1 MVDPAT
7 LPYRPCVGV
16 MLVNRDGLVFVG
28 QRIDNKEGDAWQMP
42 QGGID
47 PGEDIEGAA
56 LRELEEETGIKAD
69 LIQILARSK
78 KEYFYDLPEELIGK
92 LWGGKYRG
100 QRQIWFVAR
109 FLGVEA
115 DINIATKHPEFNAW
129 RWTSPDTLVDLI
141 VPFKKKL
148 YRDVVAEFGDLI

>member
-100 QRQIWFVAR
+100 QRQTWFVAR

>member
-56 LRELEEETGIKAD
+56 LRELEEETGVKAD

-148 YRDVVAEFGDLI
+148 YRDVIAEFGDLI

>member
-56 LRELEEETGIKAD
+56 LRELEEETGVKAD

-100 QRQIWFVAR
+100 QRQNWFVAR

>member
-1 MVDPAT
+1 
-7 LPYRPCVGV
+7 

-56 LRELEEETGIKAD
+56 LRELEEETGVKAD

>member
-56 LRELEEETGIKAD
+56 LRELEEETGVKAD